1 MQYYKASR
9 IGQERS
15 RIAQMKLFDYT
26 GYAMLTY
33 TVKKDQSDF
42 EPVGVELLVAKMVMD
57 GEAILFLCDVDG
69 YVKAQSK
76 PLAIAKVNEIYI
88 RMQSDGF
95 MEYKGKIKTV
105 T

>member
-15 RIAQMKLFDYT
+15 RIAQFKLFDYT

-33 TVKKDQSDF
+33 TVKKDQRGF
-42 EPVGVELLVAKMVMD
+42 EPVGEEMLLAKIVME
-57 GEAILFLCDVDG
+57 GESLLLLCDIDG

-76 PLAIAKVNEIYI
+76 PLPAAKVNEIYI

-95 MEYKGKIKTV
+95 KEYKGEIKTV
-105 T
+105 S

>member
-33 TVKKDQSDF
+33 TVKKDQGGF
-42 EPVGVELLVAKMVMD
+42 EPVGEELLVAKMVMG
-57 GEAILFLCDVDG
+57 GEALLFLCDNDG

-76 PLAIAKVNEIYI
+76 PLPIAKVNELYT

-95 MEYKGKIKTV
+95 MGYKGNIRTV

>member
-33 TVKKDQSDF
+33 TVKKDQSGF
-42 EPVGVELLVAKMVMD
+42 EPVGEEILVSKMVID
-57 GEAILFLCDVDG
+57 NEALLLLCDNDG

-76 PLAIAKVNEIYI
+76 PLPVGKVNELFS
-88 RMQSDGF
+88 RMQSDGIL
-95 MEYKGKIKTV
+95 EYKGEIKTV
-105 T
+105 S